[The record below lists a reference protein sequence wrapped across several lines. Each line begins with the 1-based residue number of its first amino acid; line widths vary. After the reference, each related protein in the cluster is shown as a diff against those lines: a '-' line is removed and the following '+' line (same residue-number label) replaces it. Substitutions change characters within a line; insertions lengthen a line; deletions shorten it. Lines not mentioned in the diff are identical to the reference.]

1 MTYGSLPKKA
11 QILRFGRNEPQ
22 AFAISLI
29 KKNTIIKKN
38 HYLCPINPDVMKIFV
53 LLPRIPYPLEKGD
66 KLRAFNQIKQL
77 AKHNEIILCALNDN
91 GKVNEQDAFRALQPY
106 CQSINFVRIPK
117 LQILWGLLRAF
128 LKGLPMQCGYFYN
141 RKAAK
146 RIDKL
151 IQKHKPDML
160 YGQLLRV
167 AEYIRHKKTPKS
179 IDYQDI
185 FSYGMKRRADIAS
198 FVTRPIYN
206 MEYRRLA
213 RYEAAV
219 FDDFDVRT
227 IISEP
232 DRKLF
237 PHEKRNEIL
246 IIPNG
251 VDHDFFKPQEREK
264 NYDLVFTGNMSYPPN
279 VNAVEYLANDIL
291 PIVWKSRPET
301 TLYIAGATP
310 DPKVKKVASERI
322 IVSGWLDDI
331 RDAYAQSRVFIA
343 PMRIGTGL
351 QNKLLEAM
359 SMRLPAITSPLAN
372 ASLGAKPNEEI
383 LVSSNAE
390 EMAQNILTLLINTE
404 KAEQIAQAGFDFT
417 NRVYDWGRATER
429 LEEAMVAVVGANP
442 RVRPE

>member
-1 MTYGSLPKKA
+1 LLP
-11 QILRFGRNEPQ
+11 NSDE
-22 AFAISLI
+22 
-29 KKNTIIKKN
+29 
-38 HYLCPINPDVMKIFV
+38 MKIFV
-53 LLPRIPYPLEKGD
+53 LLPRIPFPLEKGD

-77 AKHNEIILCALNDN
+77 AKHNEIILCALNDDP
-91 GKVNEQDAFRALQPY
+91 KVSEQDAFHALQPY
-106 CQSINFVRIPK
+106 CQSINFIRITKP
-117 LQILWGLLRAF
+117 QILLGLIQAF

-146 RIDKL
+146 KIDAL
-151 IQKHKPDML
+151 IAKHKPDML
-160 YGQLLRV
+160 FGQLLRV
-167 AEYIRHKKTPKS
+167 AEYIRFKNFPKA

-206 MEYRRLA
+206 MEYHRLC
-213 RYEAAV
+213 RYEAAI
-219 FDDFDVRT
+219 FEDFDVKT

-232 DRKLF
+232 DRTLF
-237 PHEKRNEIL
+237 PHKRRDEIL

-251 VDHDFFKPQEREK
+251 VDHDYFKPQKREK
-264 NYDLVFTGNMSYPPN
+264 HYDLVFTGNMSYPPN
-279 VNAVEYLANDIL
+279 VNAVEYLANEIL
-291 PIVWKSRPET
+291 PIVWKTLPDVK
-301 TLYIAGATP
+301 LYIAGATP
-310 DPKVKKVASERI
+310 DPKVKKAASERI

-383 LVSSNAE
+383 LVGSNTE
-390 EMAQNILTLLINTE
+390 EMAQHIITLLTDKE
-404 KAEQIAQAGFDFT
+404 KAEHLAQAGFDFT
-417 NRVYDWGRATER
+417 NRVYDWEKATEI
-429 LEEAMVAVVGANP
+429 LQNAMSQAL
-442 RVRPE
+442 

>member
-1 MTYGSLPKKA
+1 
-11 QILRFGRNEPQ
+11 
-22 AFAISLI
+22 
-29 KKNTIIKKN
+29 
-38 HYLCPINPDVMKIFV
+38 MKIFV

-77 AKHNEIILCALNDN
+77 AKRNEIVLCALNDN
-91 GKVNEQDAFRALQPY
+91 AKVNEQDAFRALQPY
-106 CQSINFVRIPK
+106 CQSINFIRINK
-117 LQILWGLLRAF
+117 LQILLGLIRAF
-128 LKGLPMQCGYFYN
+128 FKGLPMQCGYFYN

-146 RIDKL
+146 KVNVL
-151 IQKHKPDML
+151 IAKHKPDIL

-167 AEYIRHKKTPKS
+167 AEYLRYKNIPKA

-198 FVTRPIYN
+198 PITRPVFN
-206 MEYRRLA
+206 MEYRRLK
-213 RYEAAV
+213 RCEAAV
-219 FDDFDVRT
+219 FDDFDIRT

-232 DRKLF
+232 DRELF
-237 PHEKRNEIL
+237 PHEQRNEIL

-251 VDHDFFKPQEREK
+251 VDHEYFKPQEREK
-264 NYDLVFTGNMSYPPN
+264 KYDLVFTGNMSYPPN
-279 VNAVEYLANDIL
+279 VNAVEYLAEEIL

-310 DPKVKKVASERI
+310 DPRVKKAASDKI

-372 ASLGAKPNEEI
+372 ASLGAKPDEEI
-383 LVSSNAE
+383 LIGGNAE
-390 EMAQNILTLLINTE
+390 EMAKNIITLLTDVQ
-404 KAEQIAQAGFDFT
+404 KAEQIAQAGFEFT
-417 NRVYDWGRATER
+417 NRVYDWERATER
-429 LEEAMVAVVGANP
+429 LEVEMKTITK
-442 RVRPE
+442 